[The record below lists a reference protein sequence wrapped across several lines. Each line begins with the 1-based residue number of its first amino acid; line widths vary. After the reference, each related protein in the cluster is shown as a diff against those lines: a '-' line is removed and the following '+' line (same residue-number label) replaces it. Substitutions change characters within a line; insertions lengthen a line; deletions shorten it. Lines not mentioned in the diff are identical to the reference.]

1 VPGVDRREHAC
12 APLEGR
18 RILQLSSWLPNH
30 LMSSDRTTT
39 QSSSRW
45 LSCLSPAIVGVV
57 AFWTVVGWRAL
68 DPTNL
73 AWLMQVDDSRS
84 QYLSWAFFRHAP
96 WTFPLGLN
104 PRFGLELGSSV
115 LYTDSIPLLALTL
128 KPLSAVLQEPF
139 QYFGIWLLA
148 CFILQTFFAWVLT
161 GLVTRHPLVRLLSSA
176 LFVFAP
182 PMLFRLA
189 GHWAL
194 VGHWTILAA
203 LVLVLRPSRHRQ
215 TVCWTL
221 LTACTALVQPYLL
234 AMVAA
239 LWLSAWA
246 TDVWLRRRSRSG
258 LAVELAVVTAAV
270 LVVLW
275 QAGFFAIAGNRS
287 KAGFGSFRL
296 NLDSPINAYGWSRVL
311 PALAGSPDDYE
322 GFAFLGLGMLILAAL
337 AVPALFAIRARGGLR
352 MRRQWI
358 PLALSVAALTAF
370 AASNRLGF
378 GLHNI
383 SLPLPTYLEGVAGT
397 FRSSG
402 RMFWPAFYV
411 LYFAVIAVTIRG
423 HSVAVSSGLLA
434 AALLVQIVDT
444 SAGWRRYE
452 PTLHRRGAITSPLV
466 SGFWYE
472 APAVYSRVRLV
483 PPGNRSENWSV
494 FAGYAER
501 SNLATDAAYCGRVD
515 QVRGNSLLDRSASML
530 IDGSFDRDTM
540 YILQNGAAWHVPC
553 VMDSDRDQLA
563 LIDGFWVFMP
573 GWKARFGDRYAGQ
586 VRLDCPILSP
596 DRAPLA
602 FVDGPEARTTLVDGW
617 FAPESLKTWSA
628 SPHSILNLKVEGRV
642 SALELFAMRRP
653 GPALEVDLSVNGRS
667 AGMWHMIDEG
677 PRWYRI
683 AVPDAG
689 DTSRRL
695 LTIGLS
701 VSEEK
706 PMALAIWQARALR

>member
-1 VPGVDRREHAC
+1 
-12 APLEGR
+12 
-18 RILQLSSWLPNH
+18 
-30 LMSSDRTTT
+30 MFSDRTTT
-39 QSSSRW
+39 LSSRW
-45 LSCLSPAIVGVV
+45 VPYIASAIVGVV
-57 AFWTVVGWRAL
+57 AFWAVVGSRAL
-68 DPTNL
+68 DPTNV

-84 QYLSWAFFRHAP
+84 QYLSWAFFRHSP

-104 PRFGLELGSSV
+104 PRYGLELGSSV

-128 KPLSAVLQEPF
+128 KPLSAVLPEPF

-148 CFILQTFFAWVLT
+148 CFILQAVFAWILM
-161 GLVTRHPLVRLLSSA
+161 GLVTPQASVRLMSSA

-203 LVLVLRPSRHRQ
+203 LALALRPGHHRQ
-215 TVCWTL
+215 TVYWTL

-234 AMVAA
+234 AMVAV
-239 LWLSAWA
+239 LWLSAWT
-246 TDVWLRRRSRSG
+246 TDVWLRRRSRSA
-258 LAVELAVVTAAV
+258 LAMELAVVSAAA
-270 LVVLW
+270 LLVLW
-275 QAGFFAIAGNRS
+275 QAGFFAIAGDRS
-287 KAGFGSFRL
+287 KEGFGSFRL

-311 PALAGSPDDYE
+311 PTFAWSPDDYE
-322 GFAFLGLGMLILAAL
+322 GFAFLGLGMLILAVL

-352 MRRQWI
+352 FRREWI
-358 PLALSVAALTAF
+358 PLAFSVVALTAF
-370 AASNRLGF
+370 AASNRVGF
-378 GLHNI
+378 GLHNV
-383 SLPLPTYLEGVAGT
+383 SFPLPAVLEGAVGT

-411 LYFAVIAVTIRG
+411 LYFAILAVTIRG
-423 HSVAVSSGLLA
+423 HSLAVSSGLLA
-434 AALLVQIVDT
+434 GALLVQIVDT
-444 SAGWRRYE
+444 SAGWRGYG
-452 PTLHRRGAITSPLV
+452 PTLHRRGAVTSPLV

-472 APAVYSRVRLV
+472 APGVYSRVRLI

-515 QVRGNSLLDRSASML
+515 ERRGNSLLDRSASML

-540 YILQNGAAWHVPC
+540 YILQGGAAWHVPC

-563 LIDGFWVFMP
+563 VVDGFWVLMP

-586 VRLDCPILSP
+586 HRLDCPVLSS
-596 DRAPLA
+596 DRPPLA
-602 FVDGPEARTTLVDGW
+602 FVDGSEAPTTLADGW
-617 FAPESLKTWSA
+617 FAPEALKTWSA
-628 SPHSILNLKVEGRV
+628 GPHSILNLKVEGRV
-642 SALELFAMRRP
+642 SAIELFAMRRP
-653 GPALEVDLSVNGRS
+653 GPQLDVDLSVNGRA
-667 AGMWHMIDEG
+667 AGTWHMIEED

-683 AVPDAG
+683 GVPDTG
-689 DTSRRL
+689 ETSPRL

-701 VSEEK
+701 VSEQR
-706 PMALAIWQARALR
+706 PMAFAIWQARALR